1 MPAQTRFKA
10 RVTISGRTSTN
21 WIPKPEFCAPHR
33 TSLSLYRPGILCAR
47 YLLTENELGDGE
59 DIDRFTLL
67 QGVFTPSFSGV
78 RTTEFLDFRIGFSIE
93 NLRAWRDYVGMQCLN
108 ENKSDSKK
116 LIVCTCAAGSAT
128 QLPNLELKHFKTV
141 AETPTKWM
149 LLSRLDQLL
158 L

>member
-10 RVTISGRTSTN
+10 RVTISGRTSKN

-93 NLRAWRDYVGMQCLN
+93 NLRA
-108 ENKSDSKK
+108 
-116 LIVCTCAAGSAT
+116 
-128 QLPNLELKHFKTV
+128 
-141 AETPTKWM
+141 
-149 LLSRLDQLL
+149 
-158 L
+158 